1 MTIHCICLDFARFY
15 AHGDFNMP
23 KTILRLKIRD
33 SRSLLRYTLITL
45 LILTSAALA
54 DENQFLLHLKD
65 LKDPGSLAVKLQ
77 DTRAV
82 VSNPIVAQL
91 SAETQRLLDEYERM
105 KPLEEEYRQK
115 FQEQT
120 DKLD

>member
-1 MTIHCICLDFARFY
+1 
-15 AHGDFNMP
+15 MP

-91 SAETQRLLDEYERM
+91 SAETQRLLDECQVPRA
-105 KPLEEEYRQK
+105 KASGLVKRLTPTSQL
-115 FQEQT
+115 
-120 DKLD
+120 